1 MKKTLEN
8 YLKLP
13 YTRELIP
20 EPEGGWFVRIKEL
33 PGCISQG
40 DTPDEALA
48 SIDDALRGWL
58 KVSIDSGDLIP
69 EPRDEEGF
77 SGKFMVRLP
86 RFLHK
91 RLVEQAQEEGVSLNQ
106 YVNTILALAVNLP
119 LSLWGA
125 DRNSL
130 YSLPAELIQ
139 ENHTS
144 YSTKA
149 KSRAR
154 IIPRSGKPNPD

>member
-1 MKKTLEN
+1 MKKMVED

-40 DTPDEALA
+40 ETPEEALA
-48 SIDDALRGWL
+48 MISDALRGWL
-58 KVSIDSGDLIP
+58 EVSLASGDPIP
-69 EPRDEEGF
+69 EPREEEEF

-86 RFLHK
+86 RSLHK
-91 RLVEQAQEEGVSLNQ
+91 RLVELAQEEGVSLNQ
-106 YVNTILALAVNLP
+106 YISTILAMAANAP
-119 LSLWGA
+119 FSLWEP
-125 DRNSL
+125 DQHRL
-130 YSLPAELIQ
+130 HTQ
-139 ENHTS
+139 EIMLLQEKRTS

-149 KSRAR
+149 KSGATDHPQTR
-154 IIPRSGKPNPD
+154 